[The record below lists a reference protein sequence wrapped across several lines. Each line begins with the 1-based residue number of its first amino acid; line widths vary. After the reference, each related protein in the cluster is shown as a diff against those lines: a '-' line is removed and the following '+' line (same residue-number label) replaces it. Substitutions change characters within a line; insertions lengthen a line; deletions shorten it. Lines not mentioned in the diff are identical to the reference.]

1 LDHLSNL
8 PNLASEGIHHSTI
21 AMQTPAEPVLGPS
34 LPVFANWQRLG
45 GYAQLNFTG
54 LHYFRTAT
62 PFCAKPLIM
71 PHILSA
77 RQTSFFGRYSGV
89 DATLLQHC
97 SASGGTPYA

>member
-8 PNLASEGIHHSTI
+8 PNLASEGAYNSTI

-45 GYAQLNFTG
+45 GYAQLAL
-54 LHYFRTAT
+54 LHFMLLHSIAAT

-71 PHILSA
+71 PQLLPA
-77 RQTSFFGRYSGV
+77 CQTSCFSV
-89 DATLLQHC
+89 DIL
-97 SASGGTPYA
+97 G